1 MDGGALLGEG
11 TYGCVFS
18 PPLLCSRKP
27 KYQIKKGDIGKI
39 TEPADVINEITAAN
53 VLGDIKGDY
62 FILPN
67 TKSVCRPSD
76 ITKQPDRQGLKDCD
90 FIKKVDMKDVIHY
103 TMPYGGITIHKVL
116 NNLQKSPI
124 ELLPFTKYLLEAGVQ
139 LALHGYVH
147 YDIYEKNI
155 VISPKTGQPTLIDFG
170 MSFSANSITK
180 SVLDER
186 WKVYS
191 PGHSPEPPEVS
202 CITAI
207 RKNISLQTVLND
219 MIKMRSVLK
228 EVEVLLGISRQVQIK
243 KFIKFWNSSK
253 SIKEQNWVSF
263 FKHYWTGFDSWS
275 IGVLL
280 LTVIRMI
287 YILDPKAANM
297 PGIRQVKELC
307 KNLLSMDPRERF
319 DCIEALAFI
328 DPDNTIINSAAG
340 IEWKKEKDAIRAKI
354 KDL

>member
-27 KYQIKKGDIGKI
+27 KYQVKKGDVGKI
-39 TEPADVINEITAAN
+39 TEAIDVVNEITAAN
-53 VLGDIKGDY
+53 ILDDVKGDY

-76 ITKQPDRQGLKDCD
+76 ITKQPDIQGLKNCE
-90 FIKKVDMKDVIHY
+90 FINKVHMKDVIHY
-103 TMPYGGITIHKVL
+103 TMPYGGITIR
-116 NNLQKSPI
+116 NLLMNLSKSPI
-124 ELLPFTKYLLEAGVQ
+124 QLIPFTRHLLEGGTQ

-147 YDIYEKNI
+147 YDIHQNNI
-155 VISPKTGQPTLIDFG
+155 LISPKSGQPNLIDFG
-170 MSFSANSITK
+170 MSFSANNITT

-191 PGHSPEPPEVS
+191 PDYSPEPPEVT

-207 RKNISLQTVLND
+207 RKNIPLNNILND
-219 MIKMRSVLK
+219 MIKKRTALK
-228 EVEVLLGISRQVQIK
+228 DVEVLLGVSRQVQIK
-243 KFIKFWNSSK
+243 KFLKFWNSSK
-253 SIKEQNWVSF
+253 AIKEQNWVSF
-263 FKHYWTGFDSWS
+263 FKHYWTGFDAWS
-275 IGVLL
+275 IGVTL

-287 YILDPKAANM
+287 YILDPKAASM
-297 PGIRQVKELC
+297 PGIGQVKELC

-328 DPDNTIINSAAG
+328 DPDNTIINSPAG
-340 IEWKKEKDAIRAKI
+340 IEWKKEKDSIRAKM

>member
-1 MDGGALLGEG
+1 MDGGALLGKG

-27 KYQIKKGDIGKI
+27 KYQVKKGDVGKI
-39 TEPADVINEITAAN
+39 TEVADVINEITAAN
-53 VLGDIKGDY
+53 ILDDVKGEY

-67 TKSVCRPSD
+67 TKSLCRPSD

-90 FIKKVDMKDVIHY
+90 FIKEVDMKDVIHY
-103 TMPYGGITIHKVL
+103 TMPYGGITIRKLL
-116 NNLQKSPI
+116 NNIQKSPV
-124 ELLPFTKYLLEAGVQ
+124 ELLAFTRHLLEGGAQ

-147 YDIYEKNI
+147 YDIHQTNI
-155 VISPKTGQPTLIDFG
+155 LISPKTGKPNLIDFG
-170 MSFSANSITK
+170 MSFSANNITK

-191 PGHSPEPPEVS
+191 PHHSPEPPEVT
-202 CITAI
+202 CISAI
-207 RKNISLQTVLND
+207 RKNIPLNATLND
-219 MIKMRSVLK
+219 MIKGRPVLK
-228 EVEVLLGISRQVQIK
+228 EVEVFLGVSRQVQIK
-243 KFIKFWNSSK
+243 KFLKFWNSSK
-253 SIKEQNWVSF
+253 AIKEQDWVSL

-275 IGVLL
+275 IGVVL
-280 LTVIRMI
+280 LTLIHTI
-287 YILDPKAANM
+287 YIFDPKAVSM
-297 PGIRQVKELC
+297 PGIGQVKELC

-328 DPDNTIINSAAG
+328 DPDNAIINSPAG
-340 IEWKKEKDAIRAKI
+340 IEWKKEKDSIRAKM